1 MRYLHLVDSS
11 LQKKTGEVGYDLL
24 FKVRSLLDHL
34 AAVFPRYYQPVR
46 EVSIDEMMIGTRC
59 RISFLRYMPQKS
71 CKFGVKVW
79 VLAEVK
85 TGYVLGFQNCT
96 GAASPGDENSTKS
109 LTYRVVMNLVEP
121 YQGKGHQLFVD
132 NFYTSFDLVYDL
144 LKKGTFAAGTIQSN

>member
-1 MRYLHLVDSS
+1 MCYLHLVDSS

-46 EVSIDEMMIGTRC
+46 EVSIDEMVIGTRC
-59 RISFLRYMPQKS
+59 RISFLQYMPQKP

-85 TGYVLGFQNCT
+85 TGYVLGFQICT
-96 GAASPGDENSTKS
+96 GTASPSDENSTKS

-121 YQGKGHQLFVD
+121 Y
-132 NFYTSFDLVYDL
+132 
-144 LKKGTFAAGTIQSN
+144 